1 MRTPLLLSLLALG
14 ACASPLPQPDAGKAW
29 VDLYATAGYT
39 LMAHRLDDQRWPD
52 GRYFQVAP
60 GAHQLDVRF
69 QFEVAGGGGGDEF
82 NGEPLQMTCHL
93 RFAYDGFAAGQRYR
107 IEARPLQYKAQGWL
121 YGADRQVLA
130 RAKVLRCNTFG

>member
-1 MRTPLLLSLLALG
+1 MRLPLSCSLLALA
-14 ACASPLPQPDAGKAW
+14 ACASPLPQPAADQAW
-29 VDLYATAGYT
+29 VELPPRGGYT